1 MVVLVTVF
9 ECEIPILLVT
19 RSMLLK
25 RAASDRARSG
35 DLGAAGNVDGIGE
48 GRHG

>member
-1 MVVLVTVF
+1 MRDPNPP
-9 ECEIPILLVT
+9 CY

-25 RAASDRARSG
+25 RAASDRARSA